1 MFDAT
6 ESVVRREMHAGCS
19 EKRVN
24 GCGVRGFE
32 EETKQK
38 KQQEETE
45 GGVYCERTSRDA
57 VCLRSLMPSATSS
70 KLSL

>member
-1 MFDAT
+1 MFDTT

-19 EKRVN
+19 EKRVS

-38 KQQEETE
+38 KQQKRERGV
-45 GGVYCERTSRDA
+45 GGLLRTYQ
-57 VCLRSLMPSATSS
+57 
-70 KLSL
+70 

>member
-1 MFDAT
+1 MFDTT

-19 EKRVN
+19 EKRVS

-38 KQQEETE
+38 KQQERERE
-45 GGVYCERTSRDA
+45 RGGFTANVPVGTRFACA
-57 VCLRSLMPSATSS
+57 A
-70 KLSL
+70 

>member
-1 MFDAT
+1 MFDTT

-19 EKRVN
+19 EKRVS

-38 KQQEETE
+38 KQQER
-45 GGVYCERTSRDA
+45 ERGFTANVPVGTRFA
-57 VCLRSLMPSATSS
+57 CAA
-70 KLSL
+70 

>member
-1 MFDAT
+1 MFDTT

-19 EKRVN
+19 EKRVS

-38 KQQEETE
+38 KQQERERE
-45 GGVYCERTSRDA
+45 GGGLLRTYQ
-57 VCLRSLMPSATSS
+57 
-70 KLSL
+70 

>member
-1 MFDAT
+1 MFDTT

-19 EKRVN
+19 EKRVS

-38 KQQEETE
+38 KQQER
-45 GGVYCERTSRDA
+45 GGGFTANVPVGTRFACA
-57 VCLRSLMPSATSS
+57 A
-70 KLSL
+70 